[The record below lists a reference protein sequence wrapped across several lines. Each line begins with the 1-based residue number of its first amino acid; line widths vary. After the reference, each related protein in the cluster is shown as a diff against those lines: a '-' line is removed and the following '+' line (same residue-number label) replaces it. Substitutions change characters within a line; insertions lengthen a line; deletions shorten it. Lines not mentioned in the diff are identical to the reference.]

1 MDIASTNVTNA
12 IPTNVM
18 STALINYHSK
28 KVNFYF
34 YFYVKYV
41 LHNFLLAIILLLMTI
56 IICYHYVRHRSKLKN
71 ILQCCQEK
79 IENYEFY
86 KVLVKSHTRY
96 YFDDII
102 RLEDFD
108 IDNILIVKILTWR
121 YFDLWHLI

>member
-1 MDIASTNVTNA
+1 MDIISTNVTNA

-18 STALINYHSK
+18 STALIYYHSK

>member
-1 MDIASTNVTNA
+1 MDIISTNVTNA

-18 STALINYHSK
+18 STALIYYHSK

-108 IDNILIVKILTWR
+108 IDNILIVKILT
-121 YFDLWHLI
+121 